1 MRNKKSEWAY
11 RLMTLPGLLLLLL
24 FCYVPMGGIIMAFE
38 NYVPSKGMLGSPWV
52 GLKNFQYLFS
62 MPDVFQVISNT
73 VIIAVAKMILGIVV
87 PVAFA
92 ILLNEV
98 RSIAFRRVV
107 QTIVYLPNFISW
119 VILGTIFQQMF
130 SANGL
135 INTFVQSLG
144 FEAIPF
150 LSSGPIFRILVIL
163 TDCWKGFGFGTIVY
177 LSAILG
183 ISPDLYEAATI
194 DGANR
199 LQRILHVTLPGMLPT
214 IVLMGTLSL
223 GNVLNAGF
231 DQIFNMYNIMVYD
244 YADIIDTYVYRMGL
258 ISMQYSLSTAVNL
271 FKSVVSCGLT
281 VTAYA
286 LASKFANYRIF

>member
-1 MRNKKSEWAY
+1 
-11 RLMTLPGLLLLLL
+11 
-24 FCYVPMGGIIMAFE
+24 
-38 NYVPSKGMLGSPWV
+38 
-52 GLKNFQYLFS
+52 
-62 MPDVFQVISNT
+62 
-73 VIIAVAKMILGIVV
+73 MILGIVV

-177 LSAILG
+177 LAAILG